1 MPLPGA
7 TAGRPWAR
15 GFLIRRQLG
24 LPTSSQGRIDVR
36 DARKNYIDER
46 MPADKIMIR
55 KRDAEAEQAW
65 MRKFMDDSDYEM
77 K

>member
-1 MPLPGA
+1 M
-7 TAGRPWAR
+7 
-15 GFLIRRQLG
+15 
-24 LPTSSQGRIDVR
+24 R